1 MEIQLKS
8 ENIQKSIRHRLRLH
22 VIPSILFGE
31 LKWVCLKWIRN
42 FDLCIVSGINEVRHL
57 RRCSR
62 SGVCTQMRNETPLPV
77 WDHRFL
83 HRSFCFGLWT
93 RAAPRSRKRP
103 AGSDLVQE
111 VLEFKQPSWVII
123 YESFFSVTR
132 IIPSSAHPKHC
143 SIITSL
149 HRRLRN
155 KSLFR
160 H

>member
-1 MEIQLKS
+1 MNGNSIEIGKYPKIYSTPTAITRDSVDFVRRTKMGMFNKS
-8 ENIQKSIRHRLRLH
+8 VQI
-22 VIPSILFGE
+22 FGM
-31 LKWVCLKWIRN
+31 ISFN
-42 FDLCIVSGINEVRHL
+42 HIIGINEVRHL

-111 VLEFKQPSWVII
+111 VLEFKQPS
-123 YESFFSVTR
+123 
-132 IIPSSAHPKHC
+132 
-143 SIITSL
+143 
-149 HRRLRN
+149 
-155 KSLFR
+155 
-160 H
+160 

>member
-1 MEIQLKS
+1 MGHFHVSQFSFFIFRPDLNGNSIEIGKYPKIYSTPTAITRDSVDFVRRTKMGKFEINLEHFNLS
-8 ENIQKSIRHRLRLH
+8 
-22 VIPSILFGE
+22 F
-31 LKWVCLKWIRN
+31 
-42 FDLCIVSGINEVRHL
+42 FSGINEVRHL

-111 VLEFKQPSWVII
+111 VLEFKQPS
-123 YESFFSVTR
+123 
-132 IIPSSAHPKHC
+132 
-143 SIITSL
+143 
-149 HRRLRN
+149 
-155 KSLFR
+155 
-160 H
+160 

>member
-1 MEIQLKS
+1 MRHIRLSPTLSRTFRPDLNGNSIEIGKYPKIYSTPTAITRDSVDFVRRTKMGMFEINS
-8 ENIQKSIRHRLRLH
+8 EHFH
-22 VIPSILFGE
+22 
-31 LKWVCLKWIRN
+31 
-42 FDLCIVSGINEVRHL
+42 LCIVSGINEVRHL

-111 VLEFKQPSWVII
+111 VLEFKQPS
-123 YESFFSVTR
+123 
-132 IIPSSAHPKHC
+132 
-143 SIITSL
+143 
-149 HRRLRN
+149 
-155 KSLFR
+155 
-160 H
+160 

>member
-1 MEIQLKS
+1 MRYFHVSQSLLFIFRPDLNGNSIEIGKYPKIYSTPTAITRDSVDFVRRTKMGKFEINLK
-8 ENIQKSIRHRLRLH
+8 
-22 VIPSILFGE
+22 LFN
-31 LKWVCLKWIRN
+31 LYFFL
-42 FDLCIVSGINEVRHL
+42 GINEVRHL

-111 VLEFKQPSWVII
+111 VLEFKQPS
-123 YESFFSVTR
+123 
-132 IIPSSAHPKHC
+132 
-143 SIITSL
+143 
-149 HRRLRN
+149 
-155 KSLFR
+155 
-160 H
+160 